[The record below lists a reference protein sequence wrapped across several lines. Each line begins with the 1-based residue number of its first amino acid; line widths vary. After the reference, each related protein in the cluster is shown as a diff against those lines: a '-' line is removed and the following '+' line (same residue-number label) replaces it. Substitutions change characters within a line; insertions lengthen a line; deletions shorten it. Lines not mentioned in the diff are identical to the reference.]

1 MADKYKTAPA
11 IAEFPVH
18 GLNFF
23 NEKIERE
30 LKKAITTYESIKQD
44 LNLKKFTG
52 INFDTLLNATSLIDE
67 NDRVEKKFLEESGLS
82 VPQSDI

>member
-1 MADKYKTAPA
+1 MADKFKNVPI

-30 LKKAITTYESIKQD
+30 LKKAITTFESIKAD
-44 LNLKKFTG
+44 LNLKKFAG
-52 INFDTLLNATSLIDE
+52 VNFESLLNASSLLDE
-67 NDRVEKKFLEESGLS
+67 NDRIEKKFLEESGLS
-82 VPQSDI
+82 VPQIDI